1 MRTSKIVDIF
11 EEKKFVFDN
20 ILRTVIEFRL
30 VFESFDIPFGNY
42 MKASKDSVV
51 ESIILFD
58 YRYKLSAYFVQ
69 SIMFSIM
76 IVLTISILLH
86 IT

>member
-1 MRTSKIVDIF
+1 MYGIF
-11 EEKKFVFDN
+11 M
-20 ILRTVIEFRL
+20 FRL
-30 VFESFDIPFGNY
+30 VFERFDIPFGNY
-42 MKASKDSVV
+42 MEASQDSVV
-51 ESIILFD
+51 VSIILFD
-58 YRYKLSAYFVQ
+58 YRYKLSACFVQ